1 LTGVFGVAARRGA
14 VDVDEEYSA
23 YVAARWPALVRSG
36 VLLGCSVHEAED
48 LVQSTLVKCYVSWDK
63 VAKASNQDGYVYR
76 IMLNTHRSNHRR
88 SWREQP
94 SDRLP
99 EGAPTDS
106 SEAFG
111 LVDTVRAALSGLSLD
126 SRAVVVL
133 RFFADFTDQQTA
145 DVLGI
150 PVGTVKSRLSRALA
164 RLSEDPQLAEIIG
177 RSQP

>member
-1 LTGVFGVAARRGA
+1 M
-14 VDVDEEYSA
+14 DIDEEYSA
-23 YVAARWPALVRSG
+23 YVAARWPALVRSA
-36 VLLGCSVHEAED
+36 VLLGCSIHEAED

-88 SWREQP
+88 SWREHP
-94 SDRLP
+94 SDHVP
-99 EGAPTDS
+99 EDSTTDLS
-106 SEAFG
+106 DVTG
-111 LVDTVRAALSGLSLD
+111 LADTVRNALAGLSVD
-126 SRAVVVL
+126 NRAVVVL

-150 PVGTVKSRLSRALA
+150 PLGTAKSRLSRALA
-164 RLSEDPQLAEIIG
+164 QLSRNPHLADIIG

>member
-1 LTGVFGVAARRGA
+1 M
-14 VDVDEEYSA
+14 DVDEEYSA
-23 YVAARWPALVRSG
+23 YVAARWPPLVRSA
-36 VLLGCSVHEAED
+36 VLLGCTIHEAED

-88 SWREQP
+88 SWREQ
-94 SDRLP
+94 SFDRLP
-99 EGAPTDS
+99 NGTSATDS
-106 SEAFG
+106 SDVSG
-111 LVDTVRAALSGLSLD
+111 LADTVREALSGLSLD

-145 DVLGI
+145 EVLGI

-164 RLSEDPQLAEIIG
+164 RLGQDPQLADIIG

>member
-1 LTGVFGVAARRGA
+1 M
-14 VDVDEEYSA
+14 DVDEEYSA
-23 YVAARWPALVRSG
+23 YVAARWPVLVRSA

-63 VAKASNQDGYVYR
+63 VAKASNQDGYVFR

-88 SWREQP
+88 WWREQP
-94 SDRLP
+94 YGRLP
-99 EGAPTDS
+99 DGAPRDTG
-106 SEAFG
+106 EVPGVA
-111 LVDTVRAALSGLSLD
+111 DTVREALSGLSVD
-126 SRAVVVL
+126 GRAVVVL

-150 PVGTVKSRLSRALA
+150 PLGTVKSRLSRALA
-164 RLSEDPQLAEIIG
+164 RLGQDPSLADIIG

>member
-1 LTGVFGVAARRGA
+1 

-23 YVAARWPALVRSG
+23 FVAARWPALVRSA
-36 VLLGCSVHEAED
+36 VLLGCSANEAED

-99 EGAPTDS
+99 ESVPTDS

-111 LVDTVRAALSGLSLD
+111 LADTVRGALSGLSLD

-145 DVLGI
+145 DVLAI
-150 PVGTVKSRLSRALA
+150 PVGTVKSRLSRALS
-164 RLSEDPQLAEIIG
+164 RLAQDPQLSDIIG
-177 RSQP
+177 RSRP

>member
-1 LTGVFGVAARRGA
+1 

-23 YVAARWPALVRSG
+23 YVAARWPVLVRSA
-36 VLLGCSVHEAED
+36 VFLGCGVHEAED

-63 VAKASNQDGYVYR
+63 VAKASNQDAYVYR
-76 IMLNTHRSNHRR
+76 ILVNTHRSNHRR

-94 SDRLP
+94 SGRLP
-99 EGAPTDS
+99 QGTTTDT
-106 SEAFG
+106 E
-111 LVDTVRAALSGLSLD
+111 VSGLADSVREVLSSLNLD

-145 DVLGI
+145 AVLGI

-164 RLSEDPQLAEIIG
+164 RLSQDPQLADIIG

>member
-1 LTGVFGVAARRGA
+1 MN
-14 VDVDEEYSA
+14 VDDEYSA
-23 YVAARWPALVRSG
+23 YVAARWPVLVRSA
-36 VLLGCSVHEAED
+36 VLLGCSIHEAED

-88 SWREQP
+88 SWREHP
-94 SDRLP
+94 SSHLP
-99 EGAPTDS
+99 DASTTDTS
-106 SEAFG
+106 DASA
-111 LVDTVRAALSGLSLD
+111 LVDTVRQALAGLSLE

-150 PVGTVKSRLSRALA
+150 PLVTAKSRLSRALT
-164 RLSEDPQLAEIIG
+164 RLSQDPQLADIIG

>member
-1 LTGVFGVAARRGA
+1 MDA
-14 VDVDEEYSA
+14 DEEYSA
-23 YVAARWPALVRSG
+23 YVAARWPALVRSA
-36 VLLGCSVHEAED
+36 VLLGCSVHDAED
-48 LVQSTLVKCYVSWDK
+48 MVQSTLVKCYVSWDK

-76 IMLNTHRSNHRR
+76 ILLNTHRSNHRR
-88 SWREQP
+88 SWREHP
-94 SDRLP
+94 SDHLP
-99 EGAPTDS
+99 DASTVT
-106 SEAFG
+106 SEVSG
-111 LVDTVRAALSGLSLD
+111 LADTVREALAGLSMD

-164 RLSEDPQLAEIIG
+164 RLAQDPQLADLIG

>member
-1 LTGVFGVAARRGA
+1 

-23 YVAARWPALVRSG
+23 FVAARWPALVRSA
-36 VLLGCSVHEAED
+36 VLLGCSANEAED

-94 SDRLP
+94 SDRLL

-111 LVDTVRAALSGLSLD
+111 LADTVRGALSGLSLD

-145 DVLGI
+145 DVLAI

-164 RLSEDPQLAEIIG
+164 RLAEDPQLADIIG
-177 RSQP
+177 RSQQ